1 MISATPLG
9 HDGGMSSIAGER
21 ADQLAE
27 LTCDRRSARYVEI
40 VGWRDAVEAGEWVGK
55 RYRSPS
61 AWMAAA
67 TGEPVGACKRI
78 LILGERLRKMPHVAD
93 LFRLGLV
100 SEAAVDVI
108 ADAWHE
114 SIADA
119 FQRDELLLADWARR
133 RPFREAKM
141 MVEAW
146 AATERANCVGEAAQH
161 SFESRHFSVVKL
173 GTDMSTITGA
183 LDNEGT
189 AAVRAALSM
198 LSQPAQGDDRSR
210 GQRNADALVEMARFT
225 LSHFEQPVGTKKRPP
240 KASVTI
246 PYETL
251 LTRNGISLLDD
262 HMIMPDTA
270 RRLACDAGIHRVI
283 THAGSA
289 VVDYGRQTRTISEP
303 LWRLLVH
310 RDGGCRFPGCA
321 VPGEM
326 CDAHHAEH
334 WADGGATEPHNL
346 ALVCWFHHHVL
357 HEQHWQLEPLGAGH
371 FLLRSPTGDLHE
383 FSRPRLDLITRQQQL
398 TLA

>member
-1 MISATPLG
+1 
-9 HDGGMSSIAGER
+9 MSSIAGER

-78 LILGERLRKMPHVAD
+78 LTLGERLRKMTHVAE

-100 SEAAVDVI
+100 SEAAVGVV

-119 FQRDELLLADWARR
+119 FERDELLFADWVSR
-133 RPFREAKM
+133 RPFREEKT
-141 MVEAW
+141 MVQVW
-146 AATERANCVGEAAQH
+146 AAAERANQAEASAAND
-161 SFESRHFSVVKL
+161 FESRHFSVVKF
-173 GTDMSTITGA
+173 GTAMSTIAGA

-198 LSQPAQGDDRSR
+198 LSQPADGDERSR

-262 HMIMPDTA
+262 HVIMPDAA

-303 LWRLLVH
+303 LWRLLVQ
-310 RDGGCRFPGCA
+310 RDGGCRFPGCE

-326 CDAHHAEH
+326 CDAHHAQH

-383 FSRPRLDLITRQQQL
+383 FSPPHLDLITRQHRL